1 MNTQIETTSEIELTA
16 LQPRLMEQ
24 FMLVVPGVSDP
35 SDLEAIRS
43 RLLDGPC
50 PVAFREGGIVP
61 MAGFKIPVRKV
72 ELAELVIQ
80 SVQLDQEGLVGP
92 AVAIRLPLDLAR
104 VQAAW
109 ERSQNANDKTNVDYD
124 WELFFKQ
131 YQEDLGQ
138 SAGHLL
144 RNWVMATRLNGLMA
158 QAVSDVRL
166 AENEVGLGVETARQL
181 QKLLAR
187 EVDPAIGELES
198 LEGLMIILERFP
210 TASSEGARA
219 CALRILADRPEKQTF
234 VNPKVWQLLQGGDED
249 GDLAHNGTTEK
260 IEFGPSREV
269 GPFPAITTFNG
280 APVLDTLVLGWAP
293 VTPEAAV
300 TRVMGMCIKDLTGLL
315 HHTFHCVSRAAAVN
329 HALKYDPSEQKARIK
344 SVYTRIFDEIYF
356 ELIESVMDAK
366 KTDGS
371 LDNLYGLAE
380 GLQEGVDGGV
390 LKPICFAPFVPE
402 EKRALLIGMLKLAG
416 NSIGTTRQTGF
427 GRAVAAGQWLTKPNK
442 KKGTPPQAV
451 SLISTI
457 LDQGI
462 PVEQVIERLQQD
474 ALGERLLILNR
485 PRRNS
490 GEKNEFEGAAD
501 GAGGDRSLDWK
512 VSDPFALTW
521 RDKQVMRVLKRGV
534 DKKNGRP
541 LIQLEVVPRWWK
553 GQSDLPAWWV
563 MLELP
568 VTRVVGAD
576 GHQVVKL
583 GPSERFFRP
592 IWTLEDGEVVL
603 WDLER
608 SLTEALKLAVV
619 ELSKRKGKMTQARV
633 ELALQKAI
641 RAWVNNLPL
650 SNEKEKLIRRFQFEV
665 DTRVSDDQGVQAKW
679 DVLEKILKELSLK
692 GFDVLSTSKN
702 KPGAYVMKA
711 EANGLPSYLQAINP
725 FARYLDP
732 KRRVEPLEIRQSLDL
747 FSPTELSVSLLGKK
761 LPAVLQRSVVEL
773 IVAIFD
779 CNLNRFDDGKGGTF
793 CHDTLIGCPSIVERI
808 ALAGLD
814 LVAEDEF
821 EKDRIVADLMEEGI
835 GIDAIEVTPEPV
847 RLGEGLTKTQ
857 FRVTVRC
864 KITDIGKLKSCVGPV
879 KGIPN
884 VIPIQLFADGKEIDL
899 VIPRD
904 TVLRKKA
911 LDLVLYLLAA
921 KKGITKVDPTLELA
935 DLVALLGPEELTEIK
950 DKEGNVLGKAL
961 VGKLPFFRPN
971 QTGRSQFALR
981 AGRRGVKIHTHA
993 MIMAGIGYATPAF
1006 VNEEFVQIVSVMQ
1019 QAAALNKKEG
1029 DLNLQELNEMMLEA
1043 EAC

>member
-1 MNTQIETTSEIELTA
+1 MNTQINDTTNDIEITA

-43 RLLDGPC
+43 QLLDGPC
-50 PVAFREGGIVP
+50 PVAFRDGGIVP

-158 QAVSDVRL
+158 QAVSDIRL

-187 EVDPAIGELES
+187 EIDPMVGELENID
-198 LEGLMIILERFP
+198 GLMLILERFP
-210 TASSEGARA
+210 TASSDGARA
-219 CALRILADRPEKQTF
+219 CVLRILADRPEKQTF

-249 GDLAHNGTTEK
+249 GDLAHNGTTE
-260 IEFGPSREV
+260 ELRFGPSREV
-269 GPFPAITTFNG
+269 GPFPAITQFNG
-280 APVLDTLVLGWAP
+280 APVLVTLVLGWAP

-329 HALKYDPSEQKARIK
+329 HALKYDPSEQKARIR

-416 NSIGTTRQTGF
+416 NSISTTRQTAF
-427 GRAVAAGQWLTKPNK
+427 GRLVAAGRKMPKRAEQII
-442 KKGTPPQAV
+442 A
-451 SLISTI
+451 SI
-457 LDQGI
+457 LDQGV
-462 PVEQVIERLQQD
+462 PVEQVIERMQQD

-501 GAGGDRSLDWK
+501 GTSGDRSLDWS
-512 VSDPFALTW
+512 VASSFTLLW
-521 RDKQVMRVLKRGV
+521 RDKQAMRVLQRGV

-568 VTRVVGAD
+568 VTRVIGGD

-592 IWTLEDGEVVL
+592 IWTLEGGQVVL

-633 ELALQKAI
+633 ELALQKAV

-650 SNEKEKLIRRFQFEV
+650 SNEKEVLIRRFQFEV

-679 DVLEKILKELSLK
+679 DVLEKILTELSLK

-747 FSPTELSVSLLGKK
+747 FSPTELSVSMLGKK
-761 LPAVLQRSVVEL
+761 LPGVLQRSVVEL
-773 IVAIFD
+773 NVAIFD
-779 CNLNRFDDGKGGTF
+779 CNLNRFDDGRGATF
-793 CHDTLIGCPSIVERI
+793 CHDTLIGCPSIVEKI

-821 EKDRIVADLMEEGI
+821 EKDRLIADLMEEGI

-864 KITDIGKLKSCVGPV
+864 KVTDIGKIKSCVGPV

-884 VIPIQLFADGKEIDL
+884 VIPIQLFSGDDLQEIDL

-921 KKGITKVDPTLELA
+921 KKGIAKVDPTLELA

-993 MIMAGIGYATPAF
+993 MIMAGIGYATPQF
-1006 VNEEFVQIVSVMQ
+1006 VNQEFCQIVQTMQ
-1019 QAAALNKKEG
+1019 RVSALSKKEG